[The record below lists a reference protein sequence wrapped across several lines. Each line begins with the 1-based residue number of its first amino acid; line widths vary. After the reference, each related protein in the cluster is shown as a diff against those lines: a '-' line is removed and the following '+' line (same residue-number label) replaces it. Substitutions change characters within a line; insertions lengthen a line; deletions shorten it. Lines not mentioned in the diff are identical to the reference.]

1 MVMCLA
7 QVGCCCTTNC
17 PQIQLKIISISYYL
31 WFAYQL
37 GDPSGLRLADSR
49 DFSQLWFGLRI
60 CWSWLGLHRF
70 YWNTWCLLHVVL
82 PSSWLAQICQ
92 MVTEVSKRKYREC
105 TGPSWEWRH
114 HRIFC
119 ALLVKAHMQDV
130 GKKLQ
135 IVTGGA
141 VNPIART
148 VETQKA
154 TILHMQKLPEAATL
168 FYVVLRAFPTPKVSL
183 TRLLPER
190 PPWLCL
196 SPIPT
201 AMEG

>member
-1 MVMCLA
+1 
-7 QVGCCCTTNC
+7 
-17 PQIQLKIISISYYL
+17 
-31 WFAYQL
+31 
-37 GDPSGLRLADSR
+37 
-49 DFSQLWFGLRI
+49 
-60 CWSWLGLHRF
+60 
-70 YWNTWCLLHVVL
+70 
-82 PSSWLAQICQ
+82 
-92 MVTEVSKRKYREC
+92 
-105 TGPSWEWRH
+105 
-114 HRIFC
+114 
-119 ALLVKAHMQDV
+119 MQDV